1 MRKKQNDFQ
10 KVKLKVGKQLPK
22 GRNETKTSFQTRK
35 VNLHQQIKKT
45 ADEPTLK
52 ELLSYMKSRDAKIKF
67 DNMRR
72 LFKHISNNK
81 ETLPIFFADIL
92 KELGRTLQESDP
104 KIRAEAILI
113 IGLCAE
119 ILTDTQLRPF
129 VTPLT
134 TYLNCMMTH
143 ITFQVRQDSLK
154 FLDVLLKTHK
164 CVICQ
169 SCEILFSLLN
179 LISCKANKDNEDRRK
194 LLDFITPKI
203 STDEWRMNVLK
214 RMLPFLPGV
223 LKNDPIAMDTDDT
236 KKVHWN
242 AKEPLNLPLYLNSG
256 TKPANFDYSLY
267 SLKEEDACDPEELKK
282 FVSEILPILHA
293 ILKGFALHSSFSES
307 NIKYLNIFTQ
317 IMCCLA
323 EWTVNSDL
331 KNTDISEQCRSIN
344 LELMDNFP
352 YIQHTGHV
360 SKGEVI
366 DNIDLNLGI
375 CYLHCICSLLT
386 LPNLTY
392 GGYWNKIR
400 SYAIKAFKA
409 GGVKLSEKSISLLV
423 KIFKIGIKTH
433 ALNQG
438 AITAVLLG
446 FMTVLKARKIS
457 PSANEIYYFFMDLT
471 LDCDIKN
478 FNKLP
483 PIREWFSNI
492 PNLLC
497 CMMDTNRFVP
507 NYLNYLKQ
515 LCARRNYSFLNVI
528 GTLPSERFI
537 EFLKF
542 EDEELQI
549 TTIQMITSRSILS
562 PAFLQDIAEAIRD
575 ECFSLKT
582 ASRLIRCLHSRFSQT
597 TDVPG
602 EQMEFVKFLL
612 NLACD
617 TFLILDPSLDT
628 DTMPLRNMLVVYQQS
643 FSCRCEIYPTSNHAF
658 QQEIFKVCAECL
670 SSYFTNELHVKAAI
684 VFIRTIFEE
693 YSSYPVHSAVAFVQ
707 LFKRFPILNSD
718 GESAEFLQNIIYSL
732 LLYNSLLTDDV
743 PEEHWDDYN
752 VSAVNDCL
760 DIINTLD
767 IIDYME
773 SAVDIYK
780 PTQVYHVLRSL
791 MFLYRRGYLH
801 LVQKDTVFL
810 LLDRLSEHGVVRDNS
825 LYKNMIRSM
834 FELVSN
840 I

>member
-375 CYLHCICSLLT
+375 CYLHCICSQLT

-515 LCARRNYSFLNVI
+515 LCVRRNYSFLNVI

-575 ECFSLKT
+575 EY
-582 ASRLIRCLHSRFSQT
+582 
-597 TDVPG
+597 
-602 EQMEFVKFLL
+602 
-612 NLACD
+612 

-684 VFIRTIFEE
+684 VFIRTIF
-693 YSSYPVHSAVAFVQ
+693 
-707 LFKRFPILNSD
+707 
-718 GESAEFLQNIIYSL
+718 
-732 LLYNSLLTDDV
+732 
-743 PEEHWDDYN
+743 
-752 VSAVNDCL
+752 VSRQF
-760 DIINTLD
+760 DIF
-767 IIDYME
+767 
-773 SAVDIYK
+773 YK